1 MEQAWKG
8 LKRAHIDSVRAVMR
22 GSPFLNDFIGLLPAA
37 EADGLIAFKV
47 GRSARAA
54 RAVGARRIRNYV
66 GG

>member
-47 GRSARAA
+47 
-54 RAVGARRIRNYV
+54 
-66 GG
+66 